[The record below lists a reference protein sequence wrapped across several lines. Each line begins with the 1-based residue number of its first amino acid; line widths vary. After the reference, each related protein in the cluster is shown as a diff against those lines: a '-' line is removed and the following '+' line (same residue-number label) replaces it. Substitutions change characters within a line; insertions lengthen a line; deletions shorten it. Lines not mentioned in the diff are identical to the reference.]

1 MWARCL
7 PIAPIFTMMWY
18 EGELAIGM
26 LQGLIAGLKDG
37 VMSVVLGIP
46 VLKVMANRNLKKM
59 NLSEE

>member
-1 MWARCL
+1 
-7 PIAPIFTMMWY
+7 MMWY